1 MEPLPASGVGS
12 LIGTSRSDTPDV
24 VFDAVVLAGGRASR
38 LGGFPKPTLV
48 VGGATLLEHAL
59 DAVHEARVIAVVGP
73 ETSAVA
79 AGRLPEDDGD
89 RLRWT
94 LESPRFA
101 GPVAALAAGLAAL
114 RRDPAGDAPWV
125 ALLAADLPRARE
137 ALAPLAA
144 AAAAEPEADVVL
156 AEDDGGR
163 AQPLLALYR
172 RGPLERILAELDD
185 DGGLAD
191 RPLRHL
197 VARLTVL
204 PLRLPPG
211 LADDVDTWSAAER
224 WGIRRPEGPGS
235 VDATGGA

>member
-1 MEPLPASGVGS
+1 VEPLPASGVSS
-12 LIGTSRSDTPDV
+12 LIGTPRPETPEL

-38 LGGFPKPTLV
+38 LGGFPKPTLRF
-48 VGGATLLEHAL
+48 GGATLLEHAL
-59 DAVHEARVIAVVGP
+59 GAVDQARAVAVVGP
-73 ETSAVA
+73 ETSAVVVQ
-79 AGRLPEDDGD
+79 PPPDGD
-89 RLRWT
+89 GRLRWT

-114 RRDPAGDAPWV
+114 RQDPAGRAPWL

-137 ALAPLAA
+137 ALAPLVA
-144 AAAAEPEADVVL
+144 AAAAEPRADVVL

-172 RGPLERILAELDD
+172 RAPLERILAELDD

-211 LADDVDTWSAAER
+211 LADDVDTWPAAER

-235 VDATGGA
+235 VDPTGGA

>member
-1 MEPLPASGVGS
+1 VEPLPAPGVGS
-12 LIGTSRSDTPDV
+12 LIGPPRPSAPDL

-38 LGGFPKPTLV
+38 LGGFPKPILRF
-48 VGGATLLEHAL
+48 GGVTLLEHAL
-59 DAVHEARVIAVVGP
+59 GAVAQARAVAVVGP
-73 ETSAVA
+73 EEVAV
-79 AGRLPEDDGD
+79 GPLRDDDGG

-114 RRDPAGDAPWV
+114 RRAPAGDAPWI
-125 ALLAADLPRARE
+125 ALLAADLPHARE

-144 AAAAEPEADVVL
+144 AAAAEPGADVVL
-156 AEDDGGR
+156 AEDDGGH

-172 RGPLERILAELDD
+172 RAPLERILAELDD

-211 LADDVDTWSAAER
+211 LADDVDTWPAAER
-224 WGIRRPEGPGS
+224 WGIRRPEGPGAS
-235 VDATGGA
+235 T